1 VGRKLHFRRLGV
13 DTRIF
18 LGTEAGTA
26 GKGAGLGGGVGR
38 SGWLLLPLSLSVNG
52 YAAA

>member
-26 GKGAGLGGGVGR
+26 GKGAGGEGVGE
-38 SGWLLLPLSLSVNG
+38 GVLVG
-52 YAAA
+52 VVAAASPFAFG